1 MQWYETEW
9 EQAEA
14 LRADIIARVAARPET
29 KRNDKPAP
37 DAWSPLQIV
46 AHIILA
52 ERFINDYAKP
62 DGIAPDTPVA
72 WWQPVVIRTLNGA
85 LGAGIALPAP
95 EMMLPGDEPAKLP
108 AQGREWSAERDR
120 FHAMLAASP
129 PDRVTGAHPIFG
141 PITAAQM
148 LSMMNAHLAYHIK
161 RFPGTGAG
169 VRR

>member
-14 LRADIIARVAARPET
+14 LRADLLARVAARPET
-29 KRNDKPAP
+29 ERNDKPAP
-37 DAWSPLQIV
+37 ESWSPLQVV

-62 DGIAPDTPVA
+62 DAVAPDTPLA
-72 WWQPVVIRTLNGA
+72 WWQPAVIRTLNA
-85 LGAGIALPAP
+85 TLSAGIALPAP
-95 EMMLPGDEPAKLP
+95 EMMLPGDEPAGLP
-108 AQGREWSAERDR
+108 ALDSEWADERAR

-161 RFPGTGAG
+161 RFPRSGTP
-169 VRR
+169 